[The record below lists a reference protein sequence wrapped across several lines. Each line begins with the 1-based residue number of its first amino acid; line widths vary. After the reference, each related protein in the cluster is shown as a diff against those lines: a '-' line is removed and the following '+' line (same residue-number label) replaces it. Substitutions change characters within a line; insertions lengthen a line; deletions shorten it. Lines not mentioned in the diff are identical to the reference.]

1 MITMTNQ
8 EILNFANSMFGNK
21 HLPVKIAYA
30 ISKNANAVADA
41 VKAYDDTRKK
51 LLDQFAKKDENGE
64 PIITNGQY
72 DIEDAEKWN
81 EEIRELLETETEV
94 AIHTV
99 SIDEFEKCDDPRYD
113 TLTVAEMSILK
124 FMIAE

>member
-21 HLPVKIAYA
+21 RLPVKIAYA
-30 ISKNANAVADA
+30 ISKNVNAVADA
-41 VKAYDDTRKK
+41 MKAYDETRKN
-51 LLDQFAKKDENGE
+51 LLDQFAKKDEKGE
-64 PIITNGQY
+64 PVINNGQY
-72 DIEDAEKWN
+72 EIEDAEGWN
-81 EEIRELLETETEV
+81 NEIRELLETETEV
-94 AIHTV
+94 QVHTV

-124 FMIAE
+124 FMIKE